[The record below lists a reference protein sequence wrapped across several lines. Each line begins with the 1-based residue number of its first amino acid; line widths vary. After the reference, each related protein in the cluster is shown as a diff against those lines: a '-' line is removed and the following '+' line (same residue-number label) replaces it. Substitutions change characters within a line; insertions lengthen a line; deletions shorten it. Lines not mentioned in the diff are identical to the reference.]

1 MTAPASTDHPLDWC
15 RARVLVPGH
24 PVSLTLPYAA
34 ATQRERLV
42 VLHTLIGE
50 IASIPD
56 SVADPAV
63 ARRKLEWWTEALER
77 RLPHPAVQAWQA
89 SGLADALPPD
99 RFSALIA
106 AISAAIEP
114 PRFERQ
120 EEFDAH
126 CRQVGGA
133 GAWLEAQLDGA
144 DRGDAALRSSL
155 ERSAGAGYRI
165 RVTRD
170 LVIDARAGRW
180 SVPLDLQAEYR
191 ITRHEAAQGEGGYRF
206 DALIRQLAGDA
217 VLEIDRVRA
226 ELAPAAAWRHR
237 HLVLRRHL
245 DRRIGA
251 RLVRRPARVARERI
265 TAGRMADALATWR
278 QARAL
283 RRAARRSAS

>member
-1 MTAPASTDHPLDWC
+1 MTAPASTEHPADWC

-24 PVSLTLPYAA
+24 PLTLTLPYAPA
-34 ATQRERLV
+34 ARREQLV

-77 RLPHPAVQAWQA
+77 ELPHPAIQAWRA
-89 SGLADALPPD
+89 SGLADSLPAA
-99 RFSALIA
+99 RFSALIE
-106 AISAAIEP
+106 AISSAIEP

-133 GAWLEAQLDGA
+133 GAWLEALLAGA
-144 DRGDAALRSSL
+144 DRDDAALRSSL
-155 ERSAGAGYRI
+155 DRSAGAGYRI

-191 ITRHEAAQGEGGYRF
+191 ITRQEAAQGDGGYRF
-206 DALIRQLAGDA
+206 DALVRHLAGDA
-217 VLEIDRVRA
+217 VLEIDRVRQ
-226 ELAPAAAWRHR
+226 ELAAEQAWRHR

-245 DRRIGA
+245 DRRMGA
-251 RLVRRPARVARERI
+251 RLVRRPARVARERVA
-265 TAGRMADALATWR
+265 TGRMGDAVAVWR

-283 RRAARRSAS
+283 RRAAS